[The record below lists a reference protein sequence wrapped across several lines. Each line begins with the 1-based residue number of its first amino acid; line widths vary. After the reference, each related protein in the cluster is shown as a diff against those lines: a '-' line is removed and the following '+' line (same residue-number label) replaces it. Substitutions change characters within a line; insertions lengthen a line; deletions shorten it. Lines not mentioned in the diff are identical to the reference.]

1 YVLTGTHSGTLAL
14 TRLAL
19 LVAALLLTLIHA
31 WQRPRQQFTHA
42 ILGVALLGTL
52 AGSGHG
58 MMDVGVPGLVH
69 LSGDILHL
77 LAGAIWVGALIA
89 LLLELNRAIRTR
101 TMADVTEAHR
111 ALSWFSGIGIVVVAV
126 LIFSGLI
133 NSWFL
138 IGPSRMLR
146 LYHYSYGRML
156 GVKLLLFAAMLGA
169 AACNRFWLLPR
180 LDHKIAA
187 ARDPASALAA
197 LRRSLR
203 LETLLALLVLLAVG
217 ELQFLTP
224 PVDGGP

>member
-1 YVLTGTHSGTLAL
+1 MGYAGLALYGLLRFGHGRSPAANAVSLQKALRAYIGVAITATALWLWCQTAQMSGVGLLEVSRSDLIYVLTGTHSGTLAL

-19 LVAALLLTLIHA
+19 LVAALLLALIHA
-31 WQRPRQQFTHA
+31 WQRPRQQVSHA

-58 MMDVGVPGLVH
+58 MMDVGVSGLVH
-69 LSGDILHL
+69 LSGDMLHL

-89 LLLELNRAIRTR
+89 LLLELSRAIRTR
-101 TMADVTEAHR
+101 TMADVTETHR

-146 LYHYSYGRML
+146 LYH
-156 GVKLLLFAAMLGA
+156 
-169 AACNRFWLLPR
+169 
-180 LDHKIAA
+180 
-187 ARDPASALAA
+187 
-197 LRRSLR
+197 
-203 LETLLALLVLLAVG
+203 
-217 ELQFLTP
+217 
-224 PVDGGP
+224 